1 MKNYLTIAFP
11 AIIGMILAY
20 IILIMDGTK
29 GELDYME
36 WGQVIAII
44 VALISVAGTIYISNR
59 QLKRDGE
66 TITKIRDK
74 TEHIIYDNAENIK
87 PKIDNID
94 ERTKETN
101 DYLIKQFA
109 VTHRDMLKDIETA
122 KNNVEVISDEV
133 KRQKA
138 IREQYDKYINKD
150 YLKSGIDKVYEEN
163 ATLTSHIKELSIKN
177 EELQYKAE
185 ILRSRNKNLEQENE
199 RLQTE
204 VESLKR
210 QVRSK
215 ERNHDIGI
223 ER

>member
-1 MKNYLTIAFP
+1 
-11 AIIGMILAY
+11 
-20 IILIMDGTK
+20 
-29 GELDYME
+29 
-36 WGQVIAII
+36 
-44 VALISVAGTIYISNR
+44 
-59 QLKRDGE
+59 
-66 TITKIRDK
+66 
-74 TEHIIYDNAENIK
+74 
-87 PKIDNID
+87 
-94 ERTKETN
+94 
-101 DYLIKQFA
+101 
-109 VTHRDMLKDIETA
+109 MLKDIETA

-163 ATLTSHIKELSIKN
+163 ATLTSRIKELSIKN
-177 EELQYKAE
+177 EELQYKTE

>member
-29 GELDYME
+29 GELDYMD
-36 WGQVIAII
+36 WGKVIAII
-44 VALISVAGTIYISNR
+44 VALIGVAGTIYVSNR

-66 TITKIRDK
+66 TITKIYDK
-74 TEHIIYDNAENIK
+74 AENIK
-87 PKIDNID
+87 PKMDIVD

-138 IREQYDKYINKD
+138 IREQYDKYI
-150 YLKSGIDKVYEEN
+150 KSGIDKVYEEN

-177 EELQYKAE
+177 EELQYKTE

>member
-29 GELDYME
+29 GELDYMD
-36 WGQVIAII
+36 WGKVIAII
-44 VALISVAGTIYISNR
+44 VALIGVAGTIYVSNR

-66 TITKIRDK
+66 TIAK
-74 TEHIIYDNAENIK
+74 IYDKAENIK
-87 PKIDNID
+87 PKMDNVD

-177 EELQYKAE
+177 EELQYKTE

>member
-1 MKNYLTIAFP
+1 MKNYLTTALP

-29 GELDYME
+29 GELDYMD
-36 WGQVIAII
+36 WGKVIAII
-44 VALISVAGTIYISNR
+44 VALIGVAGTIYVSNR

-66 TITKIRDK
+66 TIAK
-74 TEHIIYDNAENIK
+74 IYDKAENIK
-87 PKIDNID
+87 PKMDNVD

-163 ATLTSHIKELSIKN
+163 ATLTSRIKELSIKN
-177 EELQYKAE
+177 EELQYKTE

>member
-1 MKNYLTIAFP
+1 MKNYLTIAVP

-29 GELDYME
+29 GELDYMD
-36 WGQVIAII
+36 WGKVIAII
-44 VALISVAGTIYISNR
+44 VALIGVAGTIYVSNR

-163 ATLTSHIKELSIKN
+163 AILNSHIKELSIKN
-177 EELQYKAE
+177 EELQHETE
-185 ILRSRNKNLEQENE
+185 ILHSINKDLEQENE
-199 RLQTE
+199 ELQLK
-204 VESLKR
+204 VKSLESEL
-210 QVRSK
+210 RSK
-215 ERNHDIGI
+215 ERVRDKGI
-223 ER
+223 EL

>member
-29 GELDYME
+29 GELDYMD
-36 WGQVIAII
+36 WGKVIAII
-44 VALISVAGTIYISNR
+44 VALIGVAGTIYVSNR

-66 TITKIRDK
+66 TITKIYDK
-74 TEHIIYDNAENIK
+74 AENIK
-87 PKIDNID
+87 PKMDIVD

-109 VTHRDMLKDIETA
+109 VTHRDMLKDIETT

-177 EELQYKAE
+177 EELQYKTE

>member
-29 GELDYME
+29 GELDYMD
-36 WGQVIAII
+36 WGKVIAII
-44 VALISVAGTIYISNR
+44 VALIGVAGTIYVSNR

-66 TITKIRDK
+66 TITKIYDK
-74 TEHIIYDNAENIK
+74 AENIK
-87 PKIDNID
+87 PKMDIVD

-177 EELQYKAE
+177 EELQYKTE